1 MKRIR
6 FIIDSTFGMSPEY
19 LDKYQILINPLNVIV
34 DGLSYLDG
42 VEIQVR
48 DVMEYVAQGKKVTTS
63 QPSPGSYK
71 LLYDQAFKEGADYV
85 ICLTISSLLSGTVQS
100 ANAAREMHERAE
112 DIFVHDTLGVNIE
125 AAMLLETG
133 IEAME
138 QGKHPTEIIE
148 IIKKNKP
155 DSGVLLNLVTL
166 DNLLYS
172 GRVSWM
178 KAFIGNLLHVKPV
191 VLYKDAKV
199 MILKKFR
206 SEKKVYHYFVDYCQ
220 SLRKK
225 HQGRMRLR
233 LSHVNAIERVNRL
246 YDELSKALPDVKIE
260 MGMEIT
266 PLMAIYIAY
275 GGIAVAW
282 IFERD

>member
-1 MKRIR
+1 
-6 FIIDSTFGMSPEY
+6 
-19 LDKYQILINPLNVIV
+19 
-34 DGLSYLDG
+34 
-42 VEIQVR
+42 
-48 DVMEYVAQGKKVTTS
+48 
-63 QPSPGSYK
+63 
-71 LLYDQAFKEGADYV
+71 
-85 ICLTISSLLSGTVQS
+85 
-100 ANAAREMHERAE
+100 MHERAE

-172 GRVSWM
+172 GRVSRM

>member
-71 LLYDQAFKEGADYV
+71 LLYDQAFKEGADYL

-172 GRVSWM
+172 GRVSRM